1 MPYIIGEVIIMKQLR
16 AWLSQF
22 ALDTKEKNIQQV
34 WFLYRP
40 YLLGIFVVFVTVSG
54 LGIYGLSQVFQGRQ
68 GQTNALVVEAETDE
82 GTSDL
87 LSSEEHLSE
96 NVVVSSSAVGGT
108 ASEISR
114 EEADEEADE
123 ESETIASSAA
133 NETWYVDI
141 KGAVKI
147 PQVVP
152 VTPGMRVHDVVEMA
166 GGVTGEADQS
176 QVNLAQL
183 VTDQMVIYVPKM
195 GEEVSPSTEA
205 LVADSQVTES
215 DVSVRSGD
223 PNSDGG
229 LVNINTADATMLQT
243 LSGIG
248 EKRAADIIN
257 YRETNGLFETIDDLD
272 QVSGIGEKTM
282 EKLRPLITVD

>member
-1 MPYIIGEVIIMKQLR
+1 MNQLR
-16 AWLSQF
+16 AWLRQF
-22 ALDTKEKNIQQV
+22 QLDIKEMNIQQV
-34 WFLYRP
+34 WSLYRP
-40 YLLGIFVVFVTVSG
+40 YLLGIFVVFLTVSG
-54 LGIYGLSQVFQGRQ
+54 LGIYGFSQVFQGRQ
-68 GQTNALVVEAETDE
+68 GQINALMVEAETDE
-82 GTSDL
+82 ATSES
-87 LSSEEHLSE
+87 LSPEERLSK
-96 NVVVSSSAVGGT
+96 NSVVSSSAESGI

-114 EEADEEADE
+114 EEANEEANE
-123 ESETIASSAA
+123 ESETNANSAP

-141 KGAVKI
+141 KGAIKV

-183 VTDQMVIYVPKM
+183 VTDQMVIYVPKV

-205 LVADSQVTES
+205 LVADSKVTES
-215 DVSVRSGD
+215 AVSESSGD
-223 PNSDGG
+223 GTSDGD
-229 LVNINTADATMLQT
+229 LVNINTADTTMLQT

-257 YRETNGLFETIDDLD
+257 YRETNGLFETVDDLD

-282 EKLRPLITVD
+282 EKLRLLITVK

>member
-1 MPYIIGEVIIMKQLR
+1 MNQLR
-16 AWLSQF
+16 AWLRQF
-22 ALDTKEKNIQQV
+22 QLDIKEMNIQQV
-34 WFLYRP
+34 WSLYRP
-40 YLLGIFVVFVTVSG
+40 YLLGIFVVFLTVSG
-54 LGIYGLSQVFQGRQ
+54 LGIYGFSQVFQGRQ

-82 GTSDL
+82 GTSDSL
-87 LSSEEHLSE
+87 APEEGLSK
-96 NVVVSSSAVGGT
+96 NTVVSSSAVSGI
-108 ASEISR
+108 ASDISR
-114 EEADEEADE
+114 EEANE
-123 ESETIASSAA
+123 ESETNANSTA

-141 KGAVKI
+141 KGAIKV

-183 VTDQMVIYVPKM
+183 VTDQMVIYVPKV

-205 LVADSQVTES
+205 LVADSKVTES
-215 DVSVRSGD
+215 AVSESSGD
-223 PNSDGG
+223 GTSDGD
-229 LVNINTADATMLQT
+229 LVNINTADTTMLQT

-257 YRETNGLFETIDDLD
+257 YRETNGLFETVDDLD

-282 EKLRPLITVD
+282 EKLRPLITVN

>member
-1 MPYIIGEVIIMKQLR
+1 MNQLR
-16 AWLSQF
+16 AWLRQF

-40 YLLGIFVVFVTVSG
+40 YLLGIFVVFLTVSG
-54 LGIYGLSQVFQGRQ
+54 LGIYGLSQLFQGSPYQ
-68 GQTNALVVEAETDE
+68 ANALVVKGEEE
-82 GTSDL
+82 SNS
-87 LSSEEHLSE
+87 LSSEDSLSKKSAISSS
-96 NVVVSSSAVGGT
+96 VVSGT

-114 EEADEEADE
+114 EEAGEK
-123 ESETIASSAA
+123 SGTNASSAA

-166 GGVTGEADQS
+166 GGVTAEADQS

-183 VTDQMVIYVPKM
+183 VTDQMVIYVPKV

-215 DVSVRSGD
+215 AISEGSEDTSSEGD
-223 PNSDGG
+223 
-229 LVNINTADATMLQT
+229 LVNINTADATILQT

-257 YRETNGLFETIDDLD
+257 YRETNGLFETVDDLD

>member
-1 MPYIIGEVIIMKQLR
+1 MNQLR
-16 AWLSQF
+16 AWLRQF
-22 ALDTKEKNIQQV
+22 QLDIKEMNIQQV

-40 YLLGIFVVFVTVSG
+40 YLLGIFVVFLTVSG

-82 GTSDL
+82 ATSDSL
-87 LSSEEHLSE
+87 APEEGLSKNS
-96 NVVVSSSAVGGT
+96 VVSSSAVSGI

-114 EEADEEADE
+114 EEANE
-123 ESETIASSAA
+123 ESETDANSAP

-141 KGAVKI
+141 KGAIKV

-183 VTDQMVIYVPKM
+183 VTDQMVIYVPKV

-205 LVADSQVTES
+205 LVADSKVTES
-215 DVSVRSGD
+215 AVSESSGD
-223 PNSDGG
+223 GTSDGD
-229 LVNINTADATMLQT
+229 LVNINTADTTMLQT

-257 YRETNGLFETIDDLD
+257 YRETNGLFETVDDLD

-282 EKLRPLITVD
+282 EKLRPLITVN

>member
-1 MPYIIGEVIIMKQLR
+1 MNQLR
-16 AWLSQF
+16 AWLRQF
-22 ALDTKEKNIQQV
+22 QLDIKEMNIQQV
-34 WFLYRP
+34 WSLYRP
-40 YLLGIFVVFVTVSG
+40 YLLGIFVVFLTVSG

-68 GQTNALVVEAETDE
+68 GQTNALMVEAETDE
-82 GTSDL
+82 ATSDSL
-87 LSSEEHLSE
+87 APEEGLSKNS
-96 NVVVSSSAVGGT
+96 VVSSSAVSGI

-114 EEADEEADE
+114 EEANEEVNE
-123 ESETIASSAA
+123 ESETNANSAP

-141 KGAVKI
+141 KGAIKV

-183 VTDQMVIYVPKM
+183 VTDQMVIYVPKV

-205 LVADSQVTES
+205 LVTDSKVTEGA
-215 DVSVRSGD
+215 VSESSGD
-223 PNSDGG
+223 GTSGG
-229 LVNINTADATMLQT
+229 DLVNINTADTTMLQT

-257 YRETNGLFETIDDLD
+257 YRETNGLFETVDDLD

-282 EKLRPLITVD
+282 EKLRPLITVN

>member
-1 MPYIIGEVIIMKQLR
+1 MNQLR
-16 AWLSQF
+16 AWLRQF
-22 ALDTKEKNIQQV
+22 QLDIKEMNIQQV
-34 WFLYRP
+34 WSLYRP
-40 YLLGIFVVFVTVSG
+40 YLLGIFVVFLTVSG
-54 LGIYGLSQVFQGRQ
+54 LGIYGFSQVFQGRQ
-68 GQTNALVVEAETDE
+68 GQTNALMVEAETDE
-82 GTSDL
+82 GTSDSL
-87 LSSEEHLSE
+87 APEEGLSK
-96 NVVVSSSAVGGT
+96 NTVVSSSAVSGI

-114 EEADEEADE
+114 EEANE
-123 ESETIASSAA
+123 ESYSNDNSAP

-141 KGAVKI
+141 KGAIKV

-183 VTDQMVIYVPKM
+183 VTDQMVIYVPKV

-205 LVADSQVTES
+205 LVAGSQVTES
-215 DVSVRSGD
+215 AVSESSGD
-223 PNSDGG
+223 GTSDGD
-229 LVNINTADATMLQT
+229 LVNINTADITMLQT

-257 YRETNGLFETIDDLD
+257 YRETNGLFETVDDLD

-282 EKLRPLITVD
+282 EKLRPLITVN

>member
-1 MPYIIGEVIIMKQLR
+1 MNQLR
-16 AWLSQF
+16 AWLRQF
-22 ALDTKEKNIQQV
+22 QLDIKEMNIHHV
-34 WFLYRP
+34 WSLYRP
-40 YLLGIFVVFVTVSG
+40 YLLGIFVVFLTVSG
-54 LGIYGLSQVFQGRQ
+54 LGIYGFSQVFQGRQ

-82 GTSDL
+82 GTSDSL
-87 LSSEEHLSE
+87 VPEDGLSK
-96 NVVVSSSAVGGT
+96 NTVVSSSAVSGI

-114 EEADEEADE
+114 EEANEEANE
-123 ESETIASSAA
+123 ESYSNDNSAP

-141 KGAVKI
+141 KGAIKV

-183 VTDQMVIYVPKM
+183 VTDQMVIYVPKV

-205 LVADSQVTES
+205 LVADSKVTES
-215 DVSVRSGD
+215 AVSESSGD
-223 PNSDGG
+223 GTSDGD
-229 LVNINTADATMLQT
+229 LVNINTADTTMLQT

-257 YRETNGLFETIDDLD
+257 YRETNGLFETVDDLD

-282 EKLRPLITVD
+282 EKLRPLITVN

>member
-1 MPYIIGEVIIMKQLR
+1 MNQLR
-16 AWLSQF
+16 AWLRQF
-22 ALDTKEKNIQQV
+22 QLDIKEMNIQQV
-34 WFLYRP
+34 WSLYRP
-40 YLLGIFVVFVTVSG
+40 YLLGIFVVCLTVSG

-68 GQTNALVVEAETDE
+68 GQTNALMVEAETDE
-82 GTSDL
+82 ATSDSL
-87 LSSEEHLSE
+87 ALEEGLSKNS
-96 NVVVSSSAVGGT
+96 VVSSSAVSGI

-114 EEADEEADE
+114 EEANEEVNE
-123 ESETIASSAA
+123 ESETNANSAP

-141 KGAVKI
+141 KGAIKV

-166 GGVTGEADQS
+166 GGVTGEADPS

-183 VTDQMVIYVPKM
+183 VTDQMVIYVPKV

-205 LVADSQVTES
+205 LVADSKVTES
-215 DVSVRSGD
+215 AVSEISGD
-223 PNSDGG
+223 ATSDGD
-229 LVNINTADATMLQT
+229 LVNINTADTTMLQT

-257 YRETNGLFETIDDLD
+257 YRETNGLFETVDDLD

-282 EKLRPLITVD
+282 EKLRPLITVN

>member
-1 MPYIIGEVIIMKQLR
+1 MKQLR

-183 VTDQMVIYVPKM
+183 ATDQMVIYVPKM

>member
-1 MPYIIGEVIIMKQLR
+1 MNQLR
-16 AWLSQF
+16 AWLRQF
-22 ALDTKEKNIQQV
+22 QLDIKEMNIQQV
-34 WFLYRP
+34 WSLYRP
-40 YLLGIFVVFVTVSG
+40 YLLGIFVVFLTVSG
-54 LGIYGLSQVFQGRQ
+54 LGIYGFSQVFQGRQ
-68 GQTNALVVEAETDE
+68 GQTNTLMVEAETDE
-82 GTSDL
+82 ATSDSL
-87 LSSEEHLSE
+87 APEEGLSKNS
-96 NVVVSSSAVGGT
+96 VVSSSAVSGI
-108 ASEISR
+108 ANEISR
-114 EEADEEADE
+114 EEANEEVNE
-123 ESETIASSAA
+123 ESETNANSAP

-141 KGAVKI
+141 KGAIKV

-183 VTDQMVIYVPKM
+183 VTDQMVIYVPKV
-195 GEEVSPSTEA
+195 GEEVSPSTET

-215 DVSVRSGD
+215 AVSESSGD
-223 PNSDGG
+223 GTSDGD
-229 LVNINTADATMLQT
+229 LVNINTADTTMLQT

-257 YRETNGLFETIDDLD
+257 YRETNGLFETVDDLD

-282 EKLRPLITVD
+282 EKLRPLITVN

>member
-1 MPYIIGEVIIMKQLR
+1 MNQLR
-16 AWLSQF
+16 AWLRQF
-22 ALDTKEKNIQQV
+22 QLDIKEMNIQQV
-34 WFLYRP
+34 WSLYRP
-40 YLLGIFVVFVTVSG
+40 YLLGIFVVFLTVSG

-68 GQTNALVVEAETDE
+68 SQTNALVVEAETDE
-82 GTSDL
+82 ATSDSL
-87 LSSEEHLSE
+87 APEEGLSKNS
-96 NVVVSSSAVGGT
+96 VVSSSAVSGI
-108 ASEISR
+108 ANEISR
-114 EEADEEADE
+114 EEANEEVNE
-123 ESETIASSAA
+123 ESETNANSAP

-141 KGAVKI
+141 KGAIKV

-166 GGVTGEADQS
+166 GGVTGEADPS

-183 VTDQMVIYVPKM
+183 VTDQMVIYVPKV
-195 GEEVSPSTEA
+195 GEEVSPSTET

-215 DVSVRSGD
+215 AVSESSGD
-223 PNSDGG
+223 GTSDGD
-229 LVNINTADATMLQT
+229 LVNINTADTTMLQT

-257 YRETNGLFETIDDLD
+257 YRETNGLFETVDDLD

-282 EKLRPLITVD
+282 EKLRPLITVN

>member
-1 MPYIIGEVIIMKQLR
+1 MNQLR
-16 AWLSQF
+16 AWLRQF
-22 ALDTKEKNIQQV
+22 QLDIKEMNIQQV
-34 WFLYRP
+34 WSLYRP
-40 YLLGIFVVFVTVSG
+40 YLLGIFVVFLTVSG
-54 LGIYGLSQVFQGRQ
+54 LGIYGFSQVFQGRQ
-68 GQTNALVVEAETDE
+68 GQTNTLMVEAETDE
-82 GTSDL
+82 ATSDSL
-87 LSSEEHLSE
+87 APEEHLSK
-96 NVVVSSSAVGGT
+96 NTVVSSSAVSGI

-114 EEADEEADE
+114 EEANE
-123 ESETIASSAA
+123 ESETNTNSAP

-141 KGAVKI
+141 KGAIKV

-183 VTDQMVIYVPKM
+183 VTDQMVIYVPKV

-205 LVADSQVTES
+205 LVADSKVTES
-215 DVSVRSGD
+215 AVSESSGD
-223 PNSDGG
+223 ATSGG
-229 LVNINTADATMLQT
+229 DLVNINTADTTMLQT

-257 YRETNGLFETIDDLD
+257 YRETNGLFETVDDLD

-282 EKLRPLITVD
+282 EKLRPLITVN

>member
-1 MPYIIGEVIIMKQLR
+1 MNQLR
-16 AWLSQF
+16 AWLRQF
-22 ALDTKEKNIQQV
+22 QLDIKEMNTQQV
-34 WFLYRP
+34 WSLYRP
-40 YLLGIFVVFVTVSG
+40 YLLGIFVVFLTVSG
-54 LGIYGLSQVFQGRQ
+54 LGIYGFSQVFQGRQ
-68 GQTNALVVEAETDE
+68 GQTNTLMVEAETDE
-82 GTSDL
+82 AASDSL
-87 LSSEEHLSE
+87 VLEERLSK
-96 NVVVSSSAVGGT
+96 NTVVSSSAVSGI

-114 EEADEEADE
+114 EEANEEANE
-123 ESETIASSAA
+123 ESETNANSAP

-141 KGAVKI
+141 KGAIKV

-183 VTDQMVIYVPKM
+183 VTDQMVIYVPKV

-205 LVADSQVTES
+205 LVADSKVTES
-215 DVSVRSGD
+215 AVSESSGD
-223 PNSDGG
+223 GTSGG
-229 LVNINTADATMLQT
+229 DLVNINTADTTMLQS

-257 YRETNGLFETIDDLD
+257 YRETNGLFETVDDLD
-272 QVSGIGEKTM
+272 QVSGIGEKMM
-282 EKLRPLITVD
+282 EKLRPLITVN

>member
-1 MPYIIGEVIIMKQLR
+1 MKQLR

-54 LGIYGLSQVFQGRQ
+54 LGIYGLSQVLQGRHDQ
-68 GQTNALVVEAETDE
+68 NNALVVEAETDE
-82 GTSDL
+82 VTSDSL
-87 LSSEEHLSE
+87 VPEERLSK
-96 NVVVSSSAVGGT
+96 NTVVSSSAVSGI

-114 EEADEEADE
+114 EEANE
-123 ESETIASSAA
+123 ESKTNANSAA

-141 KGAVKI
+141 KGAIKV

-183 VTDQMVIYVPKM
+183 VTDQMVIYVPKV

-215 DVSVRSGD
+215 AVSESSGD
-223 PNSDGG
+223 ATSGG
-229 LVNINTADATMLQT
+229 DLVNINTADTTMLQT

-257 YRETNGLFETIDDLD
+257 YRETNGLFETVDDLD

-282 EKLRPLITVD
+282 EKLRPLITVN

>member
-1 MPYIIGEVIIMKQLR
+1 MNQLR
-16 AWLSQF
+16 AWLRQF
-22 ALDTKEKNIQQV
+22 QLDIKEMNIQQV
-34 WFLYRP
+34 WSLYRP
-40 YLLGIFVVFVTVSG
+40 YLLGIFVVCLTVIG

-68 GQTNALVVEAETDE
+68 SQTNALVVEAETDE
-82 GTSDL
+82 ATSDSL
-87 LSSEEHLSE
+87 APEEGLSKNS
-96 NVVVSSSAVGGT
+96 VVSSSAVSGI
-108 ASEISR
+108 ANEISR
-114 EEADEEADE
+114 EEANEEVNE
-123 ESETIASSAA
+123 ESETNANSAP

-141 KGAVKI
+141 KGAIKV
-147 PQVVP
+147 PQIVP

-183 VTDQMVIYVPKM
+183 VTDQMVIYVPKV
-195 GEEVSPSTEA
+195 GEEVSPSTET

-215 DVSVRSGD
+215 AVSESSGD
-223 PNSDGG
+223 GTSDGD
-229 LVNINTADATMLQT
+229 LVNINTADTTMLQT

-257 YRETNGLFETIDDLD
+257 YRETNGLFETVDDLD

-282 EKLRPLITVD
+282 EKLRPLITVN

>member
-1 MPYIIGEVIIMKQLR
+1 MNQLR
-16 AWLSQF
+16 AWLRQF
-22 ALDTKEKNIQQV
+22 QLDIKEMNIQQV
-34 WFLYRP
+34 WSLYRP
-40 YLLGIFVVFVTVSG
+40 YLLGIFVVFLTVSG

-82 GTSDL
+82 ATSDSL
-87 LSSEEHLSE
+87 APEEGLSKNS
-96 NVVVSSSAVGGT
+96 VVSSSAVSGI

-114 EEADEEADE
+114 EEANE
-123 ESETIASSAA
+123 ESETDANSAP

-141 KGAVKI
+141 KGAIKV

-183 VTDQMVIYVPKM
+183 VTDQMVIYVPKV

-205 LVADSQVTES
+205 LVADSKVTES
-215 DVSVRSGD
+215 AVSESSGD
-223 PNSDGG
+223 GTSGG
-229 LVNINTADATMLQT
+229 DLVNINTADTTMLQT

-248 EKRAADIIN
+248 EKRADDIIN
-257 YRETNGLFETIDDLD
+257 YRETNGLFETVDDLD

-282 EKLRPLITVD
+282 EKLRPLITVN

>member
-1 MPYIIGEVIIMKQLR
+1 MNQLR
-16 AWLSQF
+16 AWLRQF
-22 ALDTKEKNIQQV
+22 QLDIKEMNIQQV
-34 WFLYRP
+34 WSLYRP
-40 YLLGIFVVFVTVSG
+40 YLLGIFVVCLTVSG

-82 GTSDL
+82 ATSDSL
-87 LSSEEHLSE
+87 APEDGLSK
-96 NVVVSSSAVGGT
+96 NTVVSSSAVSGI
-108 ASEISR
+108 ASDISR
-114 EEADEEADE
+114 EEANE
-123 ESETIASSAA
+123 ESETNDNSTA

-141 KGAVKI
+141 KGAIKV

-183 VTDQMVIYVPKM
+183 VTDQMVIYVPKV
-195 GEEVSPSTEA
+195 GEEVSSSTEA
-205 LVADSQVTES
+205 LVADSKVTES
-215 DVSVRSGD
+215 AVSEISGD
-223 PNSDGG
+223 GTSGG
-229 LVNINTADATMLQT
+229 DLVNINTADTTMLQT

-257 YRETNGLFETIDDLD
+257 YRETNGLFETVDDLD

-282 EKLRPLITVD
+282 EKLRPLITVN

>member
-1 MPYIIGEVIIMKQLR
+1 MNQLR
-16 AWLSQF
+16 AWLRQF
-22 ALDTKEKNIQQV
+22 QLDIKEMNIQQV
-34 WFLYRP
+34 WSLYRP
-40 YLLGIFVVFVTVSG
+40 YLLGIFVVFLTVSG

-114 EEADEEADE
+114 EEADEE
-123 ESETIASSAA
+123 SETIVSSAA
-133 NETWYVDI
+133 NETWYADI

-166 GGVTGEADQS
+166 GGVTSEADQS

>member
-1 MPYIIGEVIIMKQLR
+1 MNQLR
-16 AWLSQF
+16 AWLRQF
-22 ALDTKEKNIQQV
+22 QSNIKEMNMQQV

-40 YLLGIFVVFVTVSG
+40 YLLGIFVVFLTVSG
-54 LGIYGLSQVFQGRQ
+54 LGIYGLSQVFQGRH
-68 GQTNALVVEAETDE
+68 GQNNALVVEAETDE
-82 GTSDL
+82 VTSDSL
-87 LSSEEHLSE
+87 VPEERLSK
-96 NVVVSSSAVGGT
+96 NTVVSSSTVSGI

-114 EEADEEADE
+114 EEANE
-123 ESETIASSAA
+123 ESKTNANSAA

-141 KGAVKI
+141 KGAIKV

-183 VTDQMVIYVPKM
+183 VTDQMVIYVPKV

-215 DVSVRSGD
+215 AVSESSGD
-223 PNSDGG
+223 ATSGG
-229 LVNINTADATMLQT
+229 DLVNINTADTTMLQT

-248 EKRAADIIN
+248 EKRATDIIN
-257 YRETNGLFETIDDLD
+257 YRETNGLFETVDDLD

-282 EKLRPLITVD
+282 EKLRPLITVN

>member
-1 MPYIIGEVIIMKQLR
+1 MNQLR
-16 AWLSQF
+16 AWLRQF
-22 ALDTKEKNIQQV
+22 QLDIKEMNIQQV
-34 WFLYRP
+34 WSLYRP
-40 YLLGIFVVFVTVSG
+40 YLLGIFVVFLTVSG

-68 GQTNALVVEAETDE
+68 GQTNALMVEAETDE
-82 GTSDL
+82 ATSDSL
-87 LSSEEHLSE
+87 APEEGLSKNS
-96 NVVVSSSAVGGT
+96 VVSSSAVSGI

-114 EEADEEADE
+114 EEANE
-123 ESETIASSAA
+123 ESETNANSAP

-141 KGAVKI
+141 KGAIKV

-183 VTDQMVIYVPKM
+183 VTDQMVIYVPKV
-195 GEEVSPSTEA
+195 GEEVSPSTET

-215 DVSVRSGD
+215 AVSESSGD
-223 PNSDGG
+223 GTSDGD
-229 LVNINTADATMLQT
+229 LVNINTADTTMLQT

-257 YRETNGLFETIDDLD
+257 YRETNGLFETVDDLD

-282 EKLRPLITVD
+282 EKLRPLITVN

>member
-1 MPYIIGEVIIMKQLR
+1 MNQLR
-16 AWLSQF
+16 AWLRQF
-22 ALDTKEKNIQQV
+22 QLDIKEMNIQQV

-40 YLLGIFVVFVTVSG
+40 YLLGIFVVFLTVSG
-54 LGIYGLSQVFQGRQ
+54 LGIYGFSQVFQGRQ
-68 GQTNALVVEAETDE
+68 SQTNALVVEAETDE
-82 GTSDL
+82 ATSDSL
-87 LSSEEHLSE
+87 APEEGLSKNS
-96 NVVVSSSAVGGT
+96 VVSSSAVSGI

-114 EEADEEADE
+114 EEANE
-123 ESETIASSAA
+123 ESETNANSAP

-141 KGAVKI
+141 KGAIKV

-183 VTDQMVIYVPKM
+183 VTDQMVIYVPKV

-205 LVADSQVTES
+205 LVADSKVTES
-215 DVSVRSGD
+215 AVSESSGD
-223 PNSDGG
+223 ATSDGD
-229 LVNINTADATMLQT
+229 LVNINTADTTMLQT

-257 YRETNGLFETIDDLD
+257 YRETNGLFETVDDLD

-282 EKLRPLITVD
+282 EKLRPLITVN

>member
-1 MPYIIGEVIIMKQLR
+1 MNQLR
-16 AWLSQF
+16 AWLRQF
-22 ALDTKEKNIQQV
+22 QLDIKEMNIQQV
-34 WFLYRP
+34 WSLYRP
-40 YLLGIFVVFVTVSG
+40 YLLGIFVVFLTVSG
-54 LGIYGLSQVFQGRQ
+54 LGIYGFSQVFQGRQ
-68 GQTNALVVEAETDE
+68 GQTNALMVEAETDE
-82 GTSDL
+82 GTSDSL
-87 LSSEEHLSE
+87 VPEEGLSK
-96 NVVVSSSAVGGT
+96 NTVVSSSAVSGI

-114 EEADEEADE
+114 EEANEEANE
-123 ESETIASSAA
+123 ESETNANSTA

-141 KGAVKI
+141 KGAIKV

-183 VTDQMVIYVPKM
+183 VTDQMVIYVPKF

-205 LVADSQVTES
+205 LVADSKVTES
-215 DVSVRSGD
+215 AVSESSGD
-223 PNSDGG
+223 GTSDGD
-229 LVNINTADATMLQT
+229 LVNINTADTTMLQT

-257 YRETNGLFETIDDLD
+257 YRETNGLFETVDDLD

-282 EKLRPLITVD
+282 EKLRPLITVN

>member
-1 MPYIIGEVIIMKQLR
+1 MNQLR
-16 AWLSQF
+16 AWLRQF
-22 ALDTKEKNIQQV
+22 QLDIKEMNIQQV

-40 YLLGIFVVFVTVSG
+40 YLLGIFVVFLTVSG

-82 GTSDL
+82 ATSDSL
-87 LSSEEHLSE
+87 APEEGLSKNS
-96 NVVVSSSAVGGT
+96 VVSSSAVSGI

-114 EEADEEADE
+114 EEANE
-123 ESETIASSAA
+123 ESETNANSAP

-141 KGAVKI
+141 KGAIKV

-183 VTDQMVIYVPKM
+183 VTDQMVIYVPKV
-195 GEEVSPSTEA
+195 GEEVSSSTEA
-205 LVADSQVTES
+205 LVADSKVTES
-215 DVSVRSGD
+215 AVSESSGD
-223 PNSDGG
+223 ATSGG
-229 LVNINTADATMLQT
+229 DLVNINTADTTMLQA

-257 YRETNGLFETIDDLD
+257 YRETNGLFETVDDLD

-282 EKLRPLITVD
+282 EKLRPLITVN

>member
-1 MPYIIGEVIIMKQLR
+1 MNQLR
-16 AWLSQF
+16 AWLRQF
-22 ALDTKEKNIQQV
+22 QLDIKEMNIQQV
-34 WFLYRP
+34 WSLYRP
-40 YLLGIFVVFVTVSG
+40 YLLGIFVVCLTVSG

-68 GQTNALVVEAETDE
+68 GQTNALMVEAETDE
-82 GTSDL
+82 ATSDSL
-87 LSSEEHLSE
+87 APEDGLSK
-96 NVVVSSSAVGGT
+96 NTVVSSSAVSGI

-114 EEADEEADE
+114 EEANEEANE
-123 ESETIASSAA
+123 ESETNANSAP

-141 KGAVKI
+141 KGAIKV

-183 VTDQMVIYVPKM
+183 VTDQMVIYVPKV

-205 LVADSQVTES
+205 LVADSKVTES
-215 DVSVRSGD
+215 AVSEISGD
-223 PNSDGG
+223 ATSGG
-229 LVNINTADATMLQT
+229 DLVNINTADTTMLQT

-257 YRETNGLFETIDDLD
+257 YRETNGLFETVDDLD

-282 EKLRPLITVD
+282 EKLRPLITVN

>member
-1 MPYIIGEVIIMKQLR
+1 MNQLR
-16 AWLSQF
+16 AWLRQF
-22 ALDTKEKNIQQV
+22 QLDIKEMNIQQV
-34 WFLYRP
+34 WSLYRP
-40 YLLGIFVVFVTVSG
+40 YLLGIFVVFLTVSG

-68 GQTNALVVEAETDE
+68 SQTNALVVEAETDE
-82 GTSDL
+82 ATSDSL
-87 LSSEEHLSE
+87 APEEGLSKNS
-96 NVVVSSSAVGGT
+96 VVSSSAVSGI

-114 EEADEEADE
+114 EEANE
-123 ESETIASSAA
+123 ESETNANSAP

-141 KGAVKI
+141 KGAIKV
-147 PQVVP
+147 PQIVP

-183 VTDQMVIYVPKM
+183 VTDQMVIYVPKV
-195 GEEVSPSTEA
+195 GEEVSPSTET

-215 DVSVRSGD
+215 AVSESSGD
-223 PNSDGG
+223 GTSDGD
-229 LVNINTADATMLQT
+229 LVNINTADTTMLQT

-257 YRETNGLFETIDDLD
+257 YRETNGLFETVDDLD

-282 EKLRPLITVD
+282 EKLRPLITVN

>member
-1 MPYIIGEVIIMKQLR
+1 MNQLR
-16 AWLSQF
+16 AWLRQF
-22 ALDTKEKNIQQV
+22 QLDIKEMNIQQV
-34 WFLYRP
+34 WSLYRP
-40 YLLGIFVVFVTVSG
+40 YLLGIFVVFLTVSG

-68 GQTNALVVEAETDE
+68 SQTNALVVEAETDE
-82 GTSDL
+82 ATSDSL
-87 LSSEEHLSE
+87 APEEGLSKNS
-96 NVVVSSSAVGGT
+96 VVSSSAVSGI
-108 ASEISR
+108 ANEISR
-114 EEADEEADE
+114 EEANE
-123 ESETIASSAA
+123 ESETNANSAP

-141 KGAVKI
+141 KGAIKV
-147 PQVVP
+147 PQIVP

-183 VTDQMVIYVPKM
+183 VTDQMVIYVPKV
-195 GEEVSPSTEA
+195 GEEVSPSTET

-215 DVSVRSGD
+215 AVSESSGD
-223 PNSDGG
+223 GTSDGD
-229 LVNINTADATMLQT
+229 LVNINTADTTMLQT

-257 YRETNGLFETIDDLD
+257 YRETNGLFETVDDLD

-282 EKLRPLITVD
+282 EKLRPLITVN

>member
-1 MPYIIGEVIIMKQLR
+1 MNQLR
-16 AWLSQF
+16 AWLRQF
-22 ALDTKEKNIQQV
+22 QSDIKEMNMQQV

-40 YLLGIFVVFVTVSG
+40 YLLGIFVVFLTVSG
-54 LGIYGLSQVFQGRQ
+54 LGIYGLSQVFQGRH
-68 GQTNALVVEAETDE
+68 GQNNALVVEAETDE
-82 GTSDL
+82 VTSDSL
-87 LSSEEHLSE
+87 VPEERLSK
-96 NVVVSSSAVGGT
+96 NTVVSSSAVSGI

-114 EEADEEADE
+114 EEANE
-123 ESETIASSAA
+123 ESKTNANSAA

-141 KGAVKI
+141 KGAIKV

-183 VTDQMVIYVPKM
+183 VTDQMVIYVPKV

-215 DVSVRSGD
+215 AVSESSGD
-223 PNSDGG
+223 ATSGED
-229 LVNINTADATMLQT
+229 LVNINTADTTMLQT

-248 EKRAADIIN
+248 EKRATDIIN
-257 YRETNGLFETIDDLD
+257 YRETNGLFETVDDLD

-282 EKLRPLITVD
+282 EKLRPLITVN

>member
-1 MPYIIGEVIIMKQLR
+1 MNQLR
-16 AWLSQF
+16 AWLRQF
-22 ALDTKEKNIQQV
+22 QLDIKEMNIQQV
-34 WFLYRP
+34 WSLYRP
-40 YLLGIFVVFVTVSG
+40 YLLGIFVVFLTVSG
-54 LGIYGLSQVFQGRQ
+54 LGIYGFSQVFQGRQ
-68 GQTNALVVEAETDE
+68 GQTNTLMVEAETDE
-82 GTSDL
+82 ATSDSL
-87 LSSEEHLSE
+87 APEEGLSK
-96 NVVVSSSAVGGT
+96 NTVVSSSAVSGI

-114 EEADEEADE
+114 EEANE
-123 ESETIASSAA
+123 ESETNANSAP

-141 KGAVKI
+141 KGAIKV
-147 PQVVP
+147 PQIVP

-183 VTDQMVIYVPKM
+183 VTDQMVIYVPKV

-205 LVADSQVTES
+205 LVADSKVTES
-215 DVSVRSGD
+215 AVSESSGD
-223 PNSDGG
+223 GTSDGD
-229 LVNINTADATMLQT
+229 LVNINTADTTMLQT

-257 YRETNGLFETIDDLD
+257 YRETNGLFETVDDLD

-282 EKLRPLITVD
+282 EKLRPLITVN

>member
-1 MPYIIGEVIIMKQLR
+1 MKQLR

-215 DVSVRSGD
+215 AVSESSGD
-223 PNSDGG
+223 TTSGG
-229 LVNINTADATMLQT
+229 DLVNINTADTTMLQT

-257 YRETNGLFETIDDLD
+257 YRETNGLFETVDDLD

-282 EKLRPLITVD
+282 EKLRPLITVN

>member
-1 MPYIIGEVIIMKQLR
+1 MNQLR
-16 AWLSQF
+16 AWLRQF
-22 ALDTKEKNIQQV
+22 QLDIKEMNIQQV

-40 YLLGIFVVFVTVSG
+40 YLLGIFVVFLTVSG

-82 GTSDL
+82 ATSDSL
-87 LSSEEHLSE
+87 APEEGLSKNS
-96 NVVVSSSAVGGT
+96 VVSSSAVSGI

-114 EEADEEADE
+114 EEANEEVNE
-123 ESETIASSAA
+123 ESETNANSAP

-141 KGAVKI
+141 KGAIKV

-183 VTDQMVIYVPKM
+183 VTDQMVIYVPKV

-205 LVADSQVTES
+205 LVADSKVTES
-215 DVSVRSGD
+215 AVSESSGD
-223 PNSDGG
+223 GTSDGD
-229 LVNINTADATMLQT
+229 LVNINTADTTMLQT

-257 YRETNGLFETIDDLD
+257 YRETNGLFETVDDLD

-282 EKLRPLITVD
+282 EKLRPLITVN

>member
-1 MPYIIGEVIIMKQLR
+1 MNQLR
-16 AWLSQF
+16 AWLRQF
-22 ALDTKEKNIQQV
+22 QLDIKEMNIQQV
-34 WFLYRP
+34 WSLYRP
-40 YLLGIFVVFVTVSG
+40 YLLGIFVVFLTVSG
-54 LGIYGLSQVFQGRQ
+54 LGIYGFSQVFQGRQ
-68 GQTNALVVEAETDE
+68 GQTNALMVEAETDE
-82 GTSDL
+82 ATSDSL
-87 LSSEEHLSE
+87 APEEGLSK
-96 NVVVSSSAVGGT
+96 NTVVSSSAVSGI

-114 EEADEEADE
+114 EEANE
-123 ESETIASSAA
+123 ESETNANSTP

-141 KGAVKI
+141 KGAIKV

-183 VTDQMVIYVPKM
+183 VTDQMVIYVPKV
-195 GEEVSPSTEA
+195 GEEVSPSTET

-215 DVSVRSGD
+215 AVSESSGD
-223 PNSDGG
+223 GTSDGD
-229 LVNINTADATMLQT
+229 LVNINTADTTMLQT

-257 YRETNGLFETIDDLD
+257 YRETNGLFETVDDLD

-282 EKLRPLITVD
+282 EKLRPLITVN

>member
-1 MPYIIGEVIIMKQLR
+1 MNQLR
-16 AWLSQF
+16 EWLRQF
-22 ALDTKEKNIQQV
+22 QVDIKEMNIQQV
-34 WFLYRP
+34 WSLYRP
-40 YLLGIFVVFVTVSG
+40 YLLGIFVVCLTVSG

-68 GQTNALVVEAETDE
+68 GQTNALMVEAETDE
-82 GTSDL
+82 ATSDSL
-87 LSSEEHLSE
+87 APEEGLSK
-96 NVVVSSSAVGGT
+96 NTVVSSSAVSGI

-114 EEADEEADE
+114 EEANE
-123 ESETIASSAA
+123 ESETNANSAP

-141 KGAVKI
+141 KGAIKV

-183 VTDQMVIYVPKM
+183 VTDQMVIYVPKV

-205 LVADSQVTES
+205 LVAGSQVTES
-215 DVSVRSGD
+215 AVSESSGD
-223 PNSDGG
+223 GTSGG
-229 LVNINTADATMLQT
+229 DLVNINTADITMLQT

-257 YRETNGLFETIDDLD
+257 YRETNGLFETVDDLD

-282 EKLRPLITVD
+282 EKLRPLITVN